1 MTNKELEKNTLF
13 NRYLKHNYVKFGN
26 MKIEN
31 INFDDL
37 NAIVYFKS
45 SIRSN
50 KNEVEKL
57 SYNQFKGYLY
67 ILNIGDKM
75 ECFESIINDTIK
87 QIIVNNNDFELEILK
102 NKVNFYT
109 LSNDNKNIYDTI
121 DLLIE
126 QLEKIKEN
134 RK

>member
-57 SYNQFKGYLY
+57 SYNKFKGYLY

-75 ECFESIINDTIK
+75 ECFEPINNDTIK